1 MAKQPTQQELMA
13 AHNAARNNALTV
25 DAEAQAEGKTISQVV
40 GNKDILP
47 FVPEHPFGGNDNNR
61 RVAERIVR
69 EGAKLKQASEPV
81 PLTGAEAAAAD
92 LKRADEVDAL
102 DESQLTDKELAARD
116 NAATAAALA
125 AGRIS
130 GSPMHLV
137 AARIAAEEAAKAAA
151 AAAGEPAKP
160 PVPPVPTEPPPAW
173 KGNA

>member
-25 DAEAQAEGKTISQVV
+25 DAAAQAEGKTIPQIVS
-40 GNKDILP
+40 NKDIQP

-92 LKRADEVDAL
+92 LRRADELDAL
-102 DESQLTDKELAARD
+102 DESEMTDKELATRD
-116 NAATAAALA
+116 NAVTAAALA
-125 AGRIS
+125 AQQ
-130 GSPMHLV
+130 
-137 AARIAAEEAAKAAA
+137 
-151 AAAGEPAKP
+151 AAGAPPAP
-160 PVPPVPTEPPPAW
+160 PAMPANPPAPPPPTEPPPAW